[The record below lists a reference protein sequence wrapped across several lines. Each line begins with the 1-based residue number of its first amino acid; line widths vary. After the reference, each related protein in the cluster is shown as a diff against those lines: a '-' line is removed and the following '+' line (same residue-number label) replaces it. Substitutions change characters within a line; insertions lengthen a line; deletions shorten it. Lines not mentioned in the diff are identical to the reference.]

1 MVPLAG
7 PEPGT
12 QHAMTKTTQPDPVA
26 AAQEAAA
33 RAADATADAYRAL
46 AVITRQLANPQGEAM
61 PWDQEPEAAAAVT
74 VTLTEV
80 TAAARAAARAADPD
94 PSLEAFRAALE
105 GEPAPAEP
113 APVLVNAE
121 PTEEA
126 TDEAVEEDLDTD
138 LLIAAA
144 ATPDP
149 TAPLTAE
156 QQAQARAWVGAM
168 ASAAQRKAFA
178 AAFRHA
184 FNVDPAE
191 KSVAPLIT
199 QWQHYAF
206 VDRFVIE
213 AAGGV
218 AA

>member
-1 MVPLAG
+1 MNSTP
-7 PEPGT
+7 
-12 QHAMTKTTQPDPVA
+12 QPDPVA

-61 PWDQEPEAAAAVT
+61 PWDQEPKAAAPAPVS
-74 VTLTEV
+74 VTEV
-80 TAAARAAARAADPD
+80 T
-94 PSLEAFRAALE
+94 
-105 GEPAPAEP
+105 APAEP
-113 APVLVNAE
+113 APVEPE

-126 TDEAVEEDLDTD
+126 AEEELDTD

-149 TAPLTAE
+149 TTPLTAE

-184 FNVDPAE
+184 FSVDPAE

-218 AA
+218 AP

>member
-1 MVPLAG
+1 MNKP
-7 PEPGT
+7 
-12 QHAMTKTTQPDPVA
+12 TQPDPVA

-61 PWDQEPEAAAAVT
+61 PWDEL
-74 VTLTEV
+74 TLTLQRQPAPVSITE
-80 TAAARAAARAADPD
+80 APDAADPG
-94 PSLEAFRAALE
+94 PHLEAFRAALE
-105 GEPAPAEP
+105 GKPAPGEAAPPAEAACPMPEAAAPAPAEP
-113 APVLVNAE
+113 PSPATAAE
-121 PTEEA
+121 
-126 TDEAVEEDLDTD
+126 
-138 LLIAAA
+138 
-144 ATPDP
+144 PDP
-149 TAPLTAE
+149 TTPLTPE

-184 FNVDPAE
+184 FSVDPAE

-218 AA
+218 AP

>member
-12 QHAMTKTTQPDPVA
+12 QHAMNSTTQPDPVA

-61 PWDQEPEAAAAVT
+61 PWDQEPEAAAAVP
-74 VTLTEV
+74 VSVTEV
-80 TAAARAAARAADPD
+80 TAPAKPEPVPVEADP
-94 PSLEAFRAALE
+94 
-105 GEPAPAEP
+105 
-113 APVLVNAE
+113 
-121 PTEEA
+121 
-126 TDEAVEEDLDTD
+126 TDEAVEEELDTD

-191 KSVAPLIT
+191 KSVAPLIVE
-199 QWQHYAF
+199 WQHYAF

-218 AA
+218 AP

>member
-1 MVPLAG
+1 MNS
-7 PEPGT
+7 
-12 QHAMTKTTQPDPVA
+12 TTQPDPVA

-46 AVITRQLANPQGEAM
+46 AVITRQLANPQGEVM
-61 PWDQEPEAAAAVT
+61 PWDEPEAAAPAPVT
-74 VTLTEV
+74 VTEV
-80 TAAARAAARAADPD
+80 TA
-94 PSLEAFRAALE
+94 
-105 GEPAPAEP
+105 PAKPEP
-113 APVLVNAE
+113 APVGAE
-121 PTEEA
+121 PTEE
-126 TDEAVEEDLDTD
+126 EFQEEFDTD
-138 LLIAAA
+138 LLIA
-144 ATPDP
+144 PVEPPSP
-149 TAPLTAE
+149 TTPLTAE

-184 FNVDPAE
+184 FNVDPAQ